1 MPSSSIL
8 SSPSAHKICEE
19 ADINIIL
26 KYCLFDYLRYFVFEF
41 ISLIINSVLY
51 RYGENGIISST

>member
-1 MPSSSIL
+1 MLCSSWT
-8 SSPSAHKICEE
+8 HKICEE

-41 ISLIINSVLY
+41 INLIIISVLY
-51 RYGENGIISST
+51 RDGENGIIAST